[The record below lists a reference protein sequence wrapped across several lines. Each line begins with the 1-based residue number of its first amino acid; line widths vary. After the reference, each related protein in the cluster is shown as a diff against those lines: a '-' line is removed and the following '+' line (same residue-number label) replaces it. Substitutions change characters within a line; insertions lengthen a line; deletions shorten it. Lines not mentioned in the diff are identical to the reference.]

1 MFAFRIIILTF
12 YFFNWRIYSLPIT
25 MPLGR
30 PVQGPYLPG
39 GVWELRGQVRPS
51 VKAGAVSLRPAEKL
65 QTRMLTASGL
75 GSACVPHAHFAV
87 CRTLHEGIYLSSD
100 RELLRVDTQ
109 QVPNE

>member
-12 YFFNWRIYSLPIT
+12 FFFNWRIYSLPIT

-75 GSACVPHAHFAV
+75 GPPVSCMLTSQCAGPYTRASTSP
-87 CRTLHEGIYLSSD
+87 RTESS
-100 RELLRVDTQ
+100 
-109 QVPNE
+109 